1 MIVACPVAS
10 GCFLVLTVYIM
21 ISFANLFHVVRRV
34 RVRVAPDRMRFMY
47 VEDALMP
54 LWLRFNPADKAPSF
68 LAWMTL
74 AEFATRLQRD
84 CRVPSIFYPG
94 RPEFYYMQTPLT
106 PSMLE
111 DVDLQGPPFTALT
124 RRGEGP

>member
-1 MIVACPVAS
+1 
-10 GCFLVLTVYIM
+10 
-21 ISFANLFHVVRRV
+21 
-34 RVRVAPDRMRFMY
+34 
-47 VEDALMP
+47 MP
-54 LWLRFNPADKAPSF
+54 LWLRFNRADEAPSF

-84 CRVPSIFYPG
+84 CRLPSIFYPG
-94 RPEFYYMQTPLT
+94 RREFYYMQTPLT

-124 RRGEGP
+124 RKGEYPNLNIRITWKRVIIINVFDIRILFVVFGDGPASRLAR